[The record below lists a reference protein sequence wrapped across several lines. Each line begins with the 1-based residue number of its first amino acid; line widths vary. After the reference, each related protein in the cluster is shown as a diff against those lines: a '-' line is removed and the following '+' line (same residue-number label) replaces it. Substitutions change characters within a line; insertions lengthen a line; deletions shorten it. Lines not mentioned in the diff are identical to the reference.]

1 MNVVAGRR
9 SWEGH
14 GVSLTGHRL
23 IRHPRPPGIDTL
35 QCRQRYGLGA
45 VPDPQHRAMMA
56 GLLDS
61 GLLDALVAFALEHEP
76 AVDQAGARAR
86 AGLLAAE
93 FEAFGLAVPA
103 ATIRTITVMRT
114 LMVPVSDEDLAF
126 ALDRVWVFGT
136 FLDDLCSRAPAEAEA
151 VLQEALLPERPPS
164 RPTTRYLRH
173 VFAQLAPFCEP
184 TFLAVYRA
192 FLHNALIGVLME
204 AEFTPEVSD
213 VVDSDFVRAYNGFSQ
228 FWFVSLQFTHPC
240 LDAGSNRAFW
250 SAALSSGVTFLNDV
264 NDVLS
269 CYKEALDGAD
279 FAGSRLYRTSMR
291 EGIPYQTV
299 ARRALAGGLA
309 ARDRL
314 LALATDD
321 QRPHLERY
329 AAGYVYFHLRCRRY
343 RWNDIYPGLT
353 PIDT

>member
-1 MNVVAGRR
+1 M
-9 SWEGH
+9 
-14 GVSLTGHRL
+14 SLTERRT

-35 QCRQRYGLGA
+35 RCTPRHGLGA
-45 VPDPQHRAMMA
+45 IPDPRHRAMMA

-61 GLLDALVAFALEHEP
+61 GLLDPLVAFAVEHEP
-76 AVDQAGARAR
+76 AVDGAAARFR

-93 FEAFGLAVPA
+93 FEAFGVAVPA
-103 ATIRTITVMRT
+103 ATIRTITLMRS
-114 LMVPVSDEDLAF
+114 LMVPVTDEDLAF

-136 FLDDLCSRAPAEAEA
+136 YLDDLCSRRPAEAEA
-151 VLQEALLPERPPS
+151 VLQEALLPERAPT
-164 RPTTRYLRH
+164 RPITRYLRH
-173 VFAQLAPFCEP
+173 LFAQIAPFCGP

-192 FLHNALIGVLME
+192 FLHNALVGVLME

-213 VVDSDFVRAYNGFSQ
+213 GVDSDFVRAYNGFSQ

-240 LDAGSNRAFW
+240 LDAGTNRAFW
-250 SAALSSGVTFLNDV
+250 SAALCSGVTFLNDV

-269 CYKEALDGAD
+269 CYKEAVDGAD
-279 FAGSRLYRTSMR
+279 FVTGRLYRTSTR
-291 EGIPYQTV
+291 EGIAYQGV
-299 ARRALAGGLA
+299 ARRTLDSGLG
-309 ARDRL
+309 ARDRF

>member
-1 MNVVAGRR
+1 M
-9 SWEGH
+9 
-14 GVSLTGHRL
+14 SLTGHRS

-35 QCRQRYGLGA
+35 RCTARYGLDA

-61 GLLDALVAFALEHEP
+61 GLLDGLIAFAVEYEP
-76 AVDQAGARAR
+76 AVDRAATRVR
-86 AGLLAAE
+86 AGRLAAE
-93 FEAFGLAVPA
+93 FAAFGIAVPA
-103 ATIRTITVMRT
+103 ATIRTITVMRS
-114 LMVPVSDEDLAF
+114 LMVPVADEDLAF

-136 FLDDLCSRAPAEAEA
+136 YLDDLCSREPAEAEA
-151 VLQEALLPERPPS
+151 VLREALLPERAPA

-173 VFAQLAPFCEP
+173 LFAGIAPFCDP

-213 VVDSDFVRAYNGFSQ
+213 GVDSDFVRAYNGFSQ
-228 FWFVSLQFTHPC
+228 FWFVSLQFTDPC
-240 LDAGSNRAFW
+240 LDARTNRAFW
-250 SAALSSGVTFLNDV
+250 SASLCSGVTFLNDV

-269 CYKEALDGAD
+269 SYKEAVDGAD
-279 FAGSRLYRTSMR
+279 FVSSRLYRSCVR
-291 EGIPYQTV
+291 EGVAYRAV
-299 ARRALAGGLA
+299 ARRTLDSGLG

-314 LALATDD
+314 LALASAD

-329 AAGYVYFHLRCRRY
+329 AAGYVCFHLRCRRY
-343 RWNDIYPGLT
+343 RWNDVYPGLT